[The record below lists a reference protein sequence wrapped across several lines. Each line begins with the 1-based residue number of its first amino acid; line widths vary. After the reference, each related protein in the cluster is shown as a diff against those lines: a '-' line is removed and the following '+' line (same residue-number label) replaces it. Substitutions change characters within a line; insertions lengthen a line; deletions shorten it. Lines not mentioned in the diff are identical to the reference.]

1 MPCALA
7 EHSLSP
13 QYLQDSVA
21 RSTVLSIYNVATALK
36 DAKLLLRCIKTVRES
51 GTELLVSAAVG
62 ELERPALAS
71 LLKHLKHVPHSL
83 VFRCIITWGQ
93 VRIASRGVDPNRSL
107 LKEEVEEFL
116 PRVSFLAMSTQDF
129 VAHVMPSGVF
139 SPGEDLAILLNMA
152 GYKVNLP
159 QECLGGG
166 GGGGGG
172 EEDSGGG
179 GGGLR
184 YQASSALLNGGQ
196 DEGASIKIMRE
207 IRRGGARLLH
217 ELWAWAW
224 LVTWGRGTRHAHLT
238 KLRAAVVLRRGDW
251 RRRSGMQLLSNSSA
265 RSLGNSSY
273 STAVTLP
280 ERLYTRCIPI
290 SQGKQ
295 STGVG

>member
-1 MPCALA
+1 MVLAMHSPVLEAALYRGAGPGLQVLVSEDPPEAFLWLLRHMYRGPAPLPSLGLALQLAVLAKKYQVAALA
-7 EHSLSP
+7 KQCSE
-13 QYLQDSVA
+13 YLQDSVA

-36 DAKLLLRCIKTVRES
+36 DTKLLLRCIKTVRES

-71 LLKHLKHVPHSL
+71 LLKHLKHVPHTL

-166 GGGGGG
+166 GGQ
-172 EEDSGGG
+172 EDGGG
-179 GGGLR
+179 GGGGGGV
-184 YQASSALLNGGQ
+184 SVSKALSKRKDLF
-196 DEGASIKIMRE
+196 
-207 IRRGGARLLH
+207 
-217 ELWAWAW
+217 
-224 LVTWGRGTRHAHLT
+224 T
-238 KLRAAVVLRRGDW
+238 KFH
-251 RRRSGMQLLSNSSA
+251 
-265 RSLGNSSY
+265 
-273 STAVTLP
+273 
-280 ERLYTRCIPI
+280 
-290 SQGKQ
+290 
-295 STGVG
+295 